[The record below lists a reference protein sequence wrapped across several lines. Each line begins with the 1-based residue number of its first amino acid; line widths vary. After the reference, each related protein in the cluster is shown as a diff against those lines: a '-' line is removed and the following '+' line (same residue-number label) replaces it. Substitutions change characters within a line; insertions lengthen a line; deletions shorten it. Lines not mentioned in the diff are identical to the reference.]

1 MSGFKLHAHDV
12 LRDPTKDE
20 LYNGPKREKLPAAVQ
35 RMDAAD
41 TACTFCGVSYFV
53 FAEVQELTQRVRRYE
68 RQCQTFAT
76 WMQREKATNATMR
89 NELALWTR
97 DFHTAMG
104 VASEKLVELHRRN
117 TLQATS
123 IQSLEAK
130 LTAKETELEGLRC
143 RVLAETATKV
153 LELEARIVDKDQTIA
168 QQAQHMEGTLREAR
182 VVYEAAQAA
191 WTLERTSLLTQHSVQ
206 SAAGE
211 LERQRLEELVV
222 KMEQNLH
229 ASAVES
235 QEFAAKAAE
244 SDARW
249 RDVTHMMECQ
259 ATSVTEAQVK
269 LHQMQAQ
276 VELAQ
281 AEAARVA
288 ANAQVERADV
298 GALQDDVAK
307 YKHLATALEKNK
319 ALLLAERDE
328 LKQTIAIA
336 HDKVNQVKAQLT
348 GLQRRLDEQGRQM
361 EAVQATHNSAM
372 ANLKAECAKEVAAL
386 KAWNVQSANSTTT
399 AFEQQVAQ
407 LEDEVRRLKEDDTVV
422 QLKQMLVVA
431 EKRTIEADKALQ
443 EAKGTCQSY
452 MEELQRA
459 KLSSH
464 QDKSAA
470 TALEKKLRDVE
481 AALRDTKAAMEQE
494 RADWDRKHVAWER
507 KVAERDVKL
516 DAMAKDLQ
524 QMRSAAPT
532 VVVKEVVTSNNNNKA
547 LEGEV
552 ERLTHIVAQKDQEI
566 QLLQQTVHREC
577 MERTS
582 MLEKMRSAKILPD
595 MVTTH
600 GSSPHLVDERGENDH
615 GGNNG
620 GGGGGLASFYE
631 KLRKK
636 KARPKTKA

>member
-1 MSGFKLHAHDV
+1 
-12 LRDPTKDE
+12 
-20 LYNGPKREKLPAAVQ
+20 
-35 RMDAAD
+35 
-41 TACTFCGVSYFV
+41 
-53 FAEVQELTQRVRRYE
+53 
-68 RQCQTFAT
+68 
-76 WMQREKATNATMR
+76 
-89 NELALWTR
+89 
-97 DFHTAMG
+97 
-104 VASEKLVELHRRN
+104 
-117 TLQATS
+117 
-123 IQSLEAK
+123 
-130 LTAKETELEGLRC
+130 
-143 RVLAETATKV
+143 
-153 LELEARIVDKDQTIA
+153 
-168 QQAQHMEGTLREAR
+168 
-182 VVYEAAQAA
+182 
-191 WTLERTSLLTQHSVQ
+191 
-206 SAAGE
+206 
-211 LERQRLEELVV
+211 
-222 KMEQNLH
+222 
-229 ASAVES
+229 
-235 QEFAAKAAE
+235 
-244 SDARW
+244 
-249 RDVTHMMECQ
+249 MECQ

-386 KAWNVQSANSTTT
+386 KAWNVQSANATTT
-399 AFEQQVAQ
+399 AFEQRVAQ

-431 EKRTIEADKALQ
+431 EKRTIEAEKALQ

-452 MEELQRA
+452 MEELQVGYILLYGFHCIVKRA

-470 TALEKKLRDVE
+470 SALEKKLRDVE

-507 KVAERDVKL
+507 KVAERDVKM

-532 VVVKEVVTSNNNNKA
+532 
-547 LEGEV
+547 
-552 ERLTHIVAQKDQEI
+552 
-566 QLLQQTVHREC
+566 
-577 MERTS
+577 
-582 MLEKMRSAKILPD
+582 
-595 MVTTH
+595 
-600 GSSPHLVDERGENDH
+600 
-615 GGNNG
+615 
-620 GGGGGLASFYE
+620 
-631 KLRKK
+631 
-636 KARPKTKA
+636 

>member
-35 RMDAAD
+35 RMDAAE

-53 FAEVQELTQRVRRYE
+53 FAEVQELTQRVQRYE
-68 RQCQTFAT
+68 SQCQ
-76 WMQREKATNATMR
+76 
-89 NELALWTR
+89 
-97 DFHTAMG
+97 
-104 VASEKLVELHRRN
+104 
-117 TLQATS
+117 
-123 IQSLEAK
+123 
-130 LTAKETELEGLRC
+130 
-143 RVLAETATKV
+143 
-153 LELEARIVDKDQTIA
+153 
-168 QQAQHMEGTLREAR
+168 
-182 VVYEAAQAA
+182 
-191 WTLERTSLLTQHSVQ
+191 
-206 SAAGE
+206 
-211 LERQRLEELVV
+211 
-222 KMEQNLH
+222 
-229 ASAVES
+229 S
-235 QEFAAKAAE
+235 QEFEAKAAE

-259 ATSVTEAQVK
+259 AASVTEAQVK

-276 VELAQ
+276 VALAQ

-298 GALQDDVAK
+298 EALQDDVAK

-336 HDKVNQVKAQLT
+336 HDKVNEVK
-348 GLQRRLDEQGRQM
+348 
-361 EAVQATHNSAM
+361 
-372 ANLKAECAKEVAAL
+372 
-386 KAWNVQSANSTTT
+386 
-399 AFEQQVAQ
+399 
-407 LEDEVRRLKEDDTVV
+407 
-422 QLKQMLVVA
+422 
-431 EKRTIEADKALQ
+431 
-443 EAKGTCQSY
+443 
-452 MEELQRA
+452 RA

-470 TALEKKLRDVE
+470 SSLEKKLRDVE

-507 KVAERDVKL
+507 KVTERDVKV

-532 VVVKEVVTSNNNNKA
+532 VVVKEVVTSTNNNKA

-615 GGNNG
+615 GGNNS

>member
-1 MSGFKLHAHDV
+1 
-12 LRDPTKDE
+12 
-20 LYNGPKREKLPAAVQ
+20 
-35 RMDAAD
+35 
-41 TACTFCGVSYFV
+41 
-53 FAEVQELTQRVRRYE
+53 
-68 RQCQTFAT
+68 
-76 WMQREKATNATMR
+76 
-89 NELALWTR
+89 
-97 DFHTAMG
+97 
-104 VASEKLVELHRRN
+104 
-117 TLQATS
+117 
-123 IQSLEAK
+123 
-130 LTAKETELEGLRC
+130 
-143 RVLAETATKV
+143 
-153 LELEARIVDKDQTIA
+153 
-168 QQAQHMEGTLREAR
+168 
-182 VVYEAAQAA
+182 
-191 WTLERTSLLTQHSVQ
+191 
-206 SAAGE
+206 
-211 LERQRLEELVV
+211 
-222 KMEQNLH
+222 MEQNLH

-259 ATSVTEAQVK
+259 ATSVAEAQVK

-336 HDKVNQVKAQLT
+336 HDKVNQVKAN
-348 GLQRRLDEQGRQM
+348 
-361 EAVQATHNSAM
+361 A
-372 ANLKAECAKEVAAL
+372 
-386 KAWNVQSANSTTT
+386 TTT
-399 AFEQQVAQ
+399 AFEQRVAQ

-431 EKRTIEADKALQ
+431 EKR
-443 EAKGTCQSY
+443 
-452 MEELQRA
+452 RA

-470 TALEKKLRDVE
+470 SALEKKLRDVE

-507 KVAERDVKL
+507 KVAERDVKM

-532 VVVKEVVTSNNNNKA
+532 VVVKEVVTSTNNNKA

-552 ERLTHIVAQKDQEI
+552 ERLTHVVAQKDQEI